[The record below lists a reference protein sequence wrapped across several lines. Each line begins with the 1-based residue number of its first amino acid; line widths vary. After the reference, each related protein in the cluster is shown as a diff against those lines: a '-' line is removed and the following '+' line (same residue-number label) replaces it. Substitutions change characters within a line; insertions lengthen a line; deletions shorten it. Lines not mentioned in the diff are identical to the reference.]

1 MAVLEAIGLAL
12 SAISAVSPL
21 FKASPRDETEARI
34 RSAYDESLKSLRSEP
49 RWSEIEP
56 IDESFLTRESNWQRI
71 LEEALGL
78 NSPLTPEDLDLS
90 RFDHREPDDPSLA
103 GAFLNA
109 FHEAVAR
116 DAVLS
121 TLATVKRTAAT
132 VERTLG
138 SEPSRRALLEEAI
151 ADSRKRIIVGLLAA
165 GIPTEAALSLAEA
178 LPSRRPLPG
187 GALAP
192 GTVRVLVAPVG
203 AGKSAAAEGAF
214 QQATRTAL
222 GDPAALPIWLDS
234 RTITRSSLFDQVR
247 DRVVRLG
254 NPDPF
259 CLTLIV
265 DGLDELDTEHAERVL
280 DESRA
285 LAATDRAAVL
295 LTTRPLPL
303 SVRSDEWVDLPH
315 LSKAE
320 TLSLVSLGA
329 GRVLREWDMAQWPD
343 SIREAAVLPLFA
355 LLTGLWLRDNP
366 FAPATTAELVDHL
379 VRRALKGQGDSRTY
393 AESERWLMVLAAQS
407 TAAGSTI
414 AQRDLPH
421 VGDLDPLLHSGLVMA
436 SDGNVGFVL
445 ALLREWFAAR
455 ALLTGAARVEDLV
468 AHPDSL
474 SRWRGALRV
483 LLGVAPTAFIHE
495 VLKQLVVVDP
505 GLVGELVESGAS
517 RFSRSGAGPSL
528 PDALVAGTLVREAT
542 VAFHDAL
549 GELGEIVT
557 PTDENGSV
565 SAFGAYVDDPML
577 SIAWYREPPQGQ
589 QVVAM
594 AREQLRLDGPGGL
607 ERTHILTAAP
617 GSSPAWPWLW
627 AHEEIKRTLTQ
638 IFKSGAPVL
647 DGGPITEEAVWA
659 SAKMV
664 QGRGWNTDPV
674 SVADLIRQ
682 MGNLPGPEDAS
693 WVGSS
698 ACISQP
704 ILVLRPALEKMQ
716 AEGTETILPPWP
728 LSDTRPDG
736 KSTYVW
742 DWFSPEQLRSR
753 VECVYSGALEAYERL
768 STGLLAPLS
777 PHLRRAVLS
786 PVHLRFYLELSEEG
800 WPGPGGTW
808 HLLPLPQGSKSYAT
822 VEIVE
827 ERPSWEAL
835 SAEAR
840 QAAEGRA
847 DLTGVAVG
855 NVTSTIIHVFG
866 KRPITKVCYQW
877 LVDDLALIHWTEKN
891 TRVDLG

>member
-21 FKASPRDETEARI
+21 FKASPRQEAETRI
-34 RSAYDESLKSLRSEP
+34 VSVYDEALRLLESTP
-49 RWSEIEP
+49 AWGEIQP
-56 IDESFLTRESNWQRI
+56 VDDSFLARQSNWKLI
-71 LEEALGL
+71 LDEALGI
-78 NSPLTPEDLDLS
+78 NRPLIPEDMDLS
-90 RFDHREPDDPSLA
+90 RFDSHEPDSPALVR
-103 GAFLNA
+103 AFLDA
-109 FHEAVAR
+109 FRAALSR
-116 DAVLS
+116 DPQLS
-121 TLATVKRTAAT
+121 TLATVKRVADT
-132 VERTLG
+132 VDRTLG
-138 SEPSRRALLEEAI
+138 REPSRQLLLEQSL
-151 ADSRKRIIVGLLAA
+151 ADSRSRVAVGLVAA
-165 GIPTEAALSLAEA
+165 GVDSIEAVALAEA
-178 LPSRRPLPG
+178 LPSRRSLPEG
-187 GALAP
+187 TMAP
-192 GTVRVLVAPVG
+192 GTVHVMVAPVG
-203 AGKSAAAEGAF
+203 AGKSVVAEGAF
-214 QQATRTAL
+214 QQAVLVAL
-222 GDPAALPIWLDS
+222 DDPAALPIWLGS
-234 RTITRSSLFDQVR
+234 RTITNASLFDQVR
-247 DRVVRLG
+247 DRMLRLG
-254 NPDPF
+254 NPDPSY
-259 CLTLIV
+259 LTLIV
-265 DGLDELDTEHAERVL
+265 DGLDELDTEHAARLL
-280 DESRA
+280 DESRV
-285 LAATDRAAVL
+285 LAATYHAAVL

-303 SVRSDEWVDLPH
+303 PVRPEESVDLPQ
-315 LSKAE
+315 LSTAE
-320 TLSLVSLGA
+320 VVSLVSLGA
-329 GRVLREWDMAQWPD
+329 GRELRDWDLAKWPS
-343 SIREAAVLPLFA
+343 SIREAASLPLFA

-366 FAPATTAELVDHL
+366 YVPTTTAELVDHL
-379 VRRALKGQGDSRTY
+379 VDRALKGKGDPRAY
-393 AESERWLMVLAAQS
+393 GESERWLTVLAAQS
-407 TAAGSTI
+407 TASGHSV

-421 VGDLDPLLHSGLVMA
+421 IGDLSPLLESGMVT
-436 SDGNVGFVL
+436 SSEGNVGFVL
-445 ALLREWFAAR
+445 ALLQEWFAAR
-455 ALLTGAARVEDLV
+455 ALLARVTTVESV
-468 AHPDSL
+468 TAHPASL
-474 SRWRGALRV
+474 PRWRGALRV
-483 LLGVAPTAFIHE
+483 LLGIAPTAFIHE

-517 RFSRSGAGPSL
+517 RLSRSGAGPSL

-542 VAFHDAL
+542 IAFHDAL

-627 AHEEIKRTLTQ
+627 AHEEIKRALTQ

-693 WVGSS
+693 WVGPS
-698 ACISQP
+698 AWISQP

-827 ERPSWEAL
+827 ERPSWEVL

-840 QAAEGRA
+840 RAAEGRA
-847 DLTGVAVG
+847 DLAGVAVG
-855 NVTSTIIHVFG
+855 NVTSTIIDVFG
-866 KRPITKVCYQW
+866 KRPITEICYQW